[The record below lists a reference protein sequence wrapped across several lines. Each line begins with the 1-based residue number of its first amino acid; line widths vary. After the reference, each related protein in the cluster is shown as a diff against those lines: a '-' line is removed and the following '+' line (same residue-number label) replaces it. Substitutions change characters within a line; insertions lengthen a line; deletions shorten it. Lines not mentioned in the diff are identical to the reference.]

1 MFPCGISPA
10 VPRIEFES
18 KESRLKT
25 ASNRVGKLEVSSI
38 LIADADEEAATRLA
52 KYFAAKGFRIST
64 ASAGEEALHLAEREN
79 LSVAIIDVALND
91 MPGDVLA
98 SMLKQNQPAI
108 QVLMTTGDYRPEVE
122 VRARQVGILLYAHK
136 PTDYRL
142 LEAVVAKALEE
153 SR

>member
-1 MFPCGISPA
+1 M
-10 VPRIEFES
+10 
-18 KESRLKT
+18 
-25 ASNRVGKLEVSSI
+25 NRVGKLEVSSI
-38 LIADADEEAATRLA
+38 LIADADEEAASRLA
-52 KYFAAKGFRIST
+52 EYFAAKGFRIST
-64 ASAGEEALHLAEREN
+64 ASAGEEALHLAERES

-98 SMLKQNQPAI
+98 NKLKQNQPAI

-142 LEAVVAKALEE
+142 LEAVVAKALEDP
-153 SR
+153 R